1 MKKRILLSLVSFFM
15 MTAMWASLIDAYQV
29 YLTAG
34 ANGKTN
40 GTSELTLNLKNKNA
54 INSWVCTLVLP
65 EGFTYVAESMTATG
79 GRYAEGV
86 APVFAETVNAD
97 GTVTL
102 SCDLPEGTTYTGTD
116 GAIATIQVQIAATV
130 EPADYT
136 VGLKDIKTIEADG
149 TIHFKDANEYVWTVE
164 KGEDASIKGDVNG
177 DTTVDIADGVSVLNA
192 MAGSEATGNPDV
204 NGDGAVDIADFV
216 SVLNLMAGAE

>member
-102 SCDLPEGTTYTGTD
+102 SCELPEGTTYTGTD

-136 VGLKDIKTIEADG
+136 VGLKNIKTIEADG
-149 TIHFKDANEYVWTVE
+149 TIHSKDANEYVWTVE

-177 DTTVDIADGVSVLNA
+177 DTTVDIADGVSILNV
-192 MAGSEATGNPDV
+192 MASGEASVVADV
-204 NGDGAVDIADFV
+204 NADGVVDIADLV
-216 SVLNLMAGAE
+216 LVLNLMAGGE

>member
-15 MTAMWASLIDAYQV
+15 MTTMWASIIDAYQV
-29 YLTAG
+29 YLTAA

-86 APVFAETVNAD
+86 EPVFAETVNAD

-102 SCDLPEGTTYTGTD
+102 SCELPAGTTYTGTD
-116 GAIATIQVQIAATV
+116 GAVATIQVQIAATV

-136 VGLKDIKTIEADG
+136 VGLKDIKTFEADG
-149 TIHFKDANEYVWTVE
+149 SIHSKDANELVWTVE
-164 KGEDASIKGDVNG
+164 KGEDPSLKGDVNADGEVSIGDVVAVLNMMAEGSTDAKGDVNG
-177 DTTVDIADGVSVLNA
+177 DGEISIADCVVVLNI
-192 MAGSEATGNPDV
+192 MAA
-204 NGDGAVDIADFV
+204 A
-216 SVLNLMAGAE
+216 